1 MLSDKTLL
9 NQMLISPITFSPMF
23 RPRLFLDVDS
33 SNGSGSDAP
42 APVVSAPVDQAPPA
56 KAEPAKDP
64 NAGTRYQI
72 SRERSEKERIA
83 KEFDDYKAK
92 MNQAPI
98 KFDATV
104 DPDGTKEI
112 EHLAERKAQET
123 FQKMMK
129 ESGIEDKF
137 SALQYEK
144 AQNEFFSVVESE
156 FDEFKKFGIDAPSRQ
171 EMTQVLNMIA
181 DQ

>member
-1 MLSDKTLL
+1 MLSDKTLY

-23 RPRLFLDVDS
+23 RPRMFLDVDT

-42 APVVSAPVDQAPPA
+42 VVESAPVDQAPQA

-72 SRERSEKERIA
+72 SRERSEKERIQ
-83 KEFDDYKAK
+83 KEFEDYKVRQS
-92 MNQAPI
+92 QAPVR
-98 KFDATV
+98 FDSTV